1 MAFIL
6 PAVAALGTA
15 IGSAGA
21 VGTTAATVTG
31 EAGSILAGTSATATF
46 AAGTPWL
53 AEAGIGAGL
62 LGGATS
68 AFGSIA
74 QGQAQKSAAEY
85 NAKIASENAAQ
96 AKQNAAIAG
105 QSGAEQAAQ
114 ESLKTRAEV
123 GAIKANQAAAGLD
136 VNSGSAVDVR
146 SSARELGELDAL
158 TVRSNAARQ
167 AYGYQVQG
175 INEQAQSNLDR
186 FEGEQAE
193 TAGDIGAASDL
204 LNSFGSSASNWER
217 YQLSSGIGSY

>member
-15 IGSAGA
+15 FGSAGA
-21 VGTTAATVTG
+21 IGGTAA
-31 EAGSILAGTSATATF
+31 AGAAGAAAATASV
-46 AAGTPWL
+46 PWL

-114 ESLKTRAEV
+114 QSLKTRAEV

-158 TVRSNAARQ
+158 TVRSNAAKQ

-204 LNSFGSSASNWER
+204 LNSFGSSASNWEK
-217 YQLSSGIGSY
+217 YQMSSGIGAL